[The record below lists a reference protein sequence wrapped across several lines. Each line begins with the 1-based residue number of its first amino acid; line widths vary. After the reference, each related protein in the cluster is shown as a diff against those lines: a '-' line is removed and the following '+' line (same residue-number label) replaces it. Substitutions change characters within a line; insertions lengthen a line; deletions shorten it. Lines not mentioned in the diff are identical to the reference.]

1 MDYHSS
7 VRVLLSQ
14 NILTNLKPSD
24 IILLDENV
32 RVKRS
37 GDQMPVVFLP
47 EESET
52 QCVAQNR
59 MSSFGF
65 LAFVVQSINAVVNV
79 ANNINDNNNNRNN
92 NNNDNNN
99 NQVCHSDTN
108 LYNIGSR
115 GKYTVLGI
123 SNPASPLT
131 LFYVPFCLKF
141 RTLESIIISIS
152 DQLILTT
159 IGVGLLLPVT
169 TWIKVFFH
177 YLVLH

>member
-7 VRVLLSQ
+7 VRVLLSP

-24 IILLDENV
+24 ISHLDE

-37 GDQMPVVFLP
+37 GDQMPVMFLP

-108 LYNIGSR
+108 LYNIGCPKKSSSWCW
-115 GKYTVLGI
+115 KQLAVQWPFFWT
-123 SNPASPLT
+123 PSPLSNS
-131 LFYVPFCLKF
+131 LGQHKHSQQWQHSRIHEYGWYGQ
-141 RTLESIIISIS
+141 IIGSEVAPSKRQSLWDNI
-152 DQLILTT
+152 
-159 IGVGLLLPVT
+159 
-169 TWIKVFFH
+169 
-177 YLVLH
+177 

>member
-7 VRVLLSQ
+7 VRVLLSP
-14 NILTNLKPSD
+14 NILTNLKLSD
-24 IILLDENV
+24 IILLEKE

-99 NQVCHSDTN
+99 NQVGQSD
-108 LYNIGSR
+108 
-115 GKYTVLGI
+115 K
-123 SNPASPLT
+123 NP
-131 LFYVPFCLKF
+131 
-141 RTLESIIISIS
+141 SI
-152 DQLILTT
+152 
-159 IGVGLLLPVT
+159 
-169 TWIKVFFH
+169 F
-177 YLVLH
+177 